1 MSEPRKLKAVEQYGE
16 RYVQDYLTD
25 AKTRHVA
32 ITSDPL
38 EALKF
43 WFGKAFM
50 RGRNDTLSTKFMRL
64 TLEVLQNYQKL
75 EDIDLTNL
83 DDRLAAH
90 GVNNSGDRG
99 MVAGSVRFAR
109 NTLQD
114 YDGNIYNWA
123 LALIQSGR
131 ANEAYWALQG
141 IYEIADKLASFY
153 LRDVT
158 LIEDLDSSIRPEDY
172 QYFQPVDTWVRW
184 VAARLEIIPSADYGN
199 NRFVKGEIISAC
211 LDAAVSPLLFNAGAW
226 LVGAHG
232 ARLLIERL

>member
-16 RYVQDYLTD
+16 RYVQDYLANARSIHAD
-25 AKTRHVA
+25 
-32 ITSDPL
+32 ITSDAL

-50 RGRNDTLSTKFMRL
+50 RGRNDKLSTKFKRL
-64 TLEVLQNYQKL
+64 TLEVLENYQNL
-75 EDIDLTNL
+75 EDIDLTDL
-83 DDRLAAH
+83 ESRLAEH

-99 MVAGSVRFAR
+99 MVAGSIRFACS
-109 NTLQD
+109 TLQA
-114 YDGNIYNWA
+114 YDGNVFNWA

-131 ANEAYWALQG
+131 ASEAYWALQG
-141 IYEIADKLASFY
+141 IYEIGDKLATFY

-158 LIEDLDSSIRPEDY
+158 LLESAESSIHSQDY
-172 QYFQPVDTWVRW
+172 QYFQPVDRWVRW

-199 NRFVKGEIISAC
+199 NHFVKGEIINGC
-211 LDAAVSPLLFNAGAW
+211 LAADVSPLLFNAGAW